1 MCLGAVPTLLL
12 ERTIR
17 MAHRNGF
24 KIAIIVASGCVFSA
38 LANAQQENTLTPQE
52 KADGWQLLF
61 DGKDLN
67 GWHSFREQGPGKDW
81 SVQDEAIMLKK
92 SNSDGEKDYADLVTD
107 GEFANF
113 DLKLQWKAKPCID
126 SGVMFYVQE
135 SPKYKQ
141 TYDTGLE
148 MQIADLSCT
157 VPDSR
162 EILRR
167 SGDLYGLIS
176 TKVNTVKDAGEWNQ
190 FEIVADHGNL
200 QLIQNGQAI
209 STSLWDDAW
218 RQLVAHSKFAK
229 WPDFGT
235 FRNGH
240 ISLQGTEKKGDSEI
254 KIYFRN
260 IKIKSL

>member
-1 MCLGAVPTLLL
+1 MAY
-12 ERTIR
+12 RNASKITI
-17 MAHRNGF
+17 
-24 KIAIIVASGCVFSA
+24 VVVSGCLFSA
-38 LANAQQENTLTPQE
+38 MANAQQENTLTQQE
-52 KADGWQLLF
+52 KTDDWQLLF

-67 GWHSFREQGPGKDW
+67 GWHSYLEQGTGKDW
-81 SVQDEAIMLKK
+81 SVQDGAIMLKK
-92 SNSDGEKDYADLVTD
+92 NNSAPAKDYADLVTD

-113 DLKLQWKAKPCID
+113 YLKLQWKEKPCID

-141 TYDTGLE
+141 AYDTGLE

-176 TKVNTVKDAGEWNQ
+176 TTVNTVKAAGEWNQ
-190 FEIVADHGNL
+190 FEIIANHGHV
-200 QLIQNGQAI
+200 QLVQNGREI
-209 STSLWDDAW
+209 STQVGDDAW

-240 ISLQGTEKKGDSEI
+240 ISLQGTEDKGDSQI
-254 KIYFRN
+254 KLYFRN
-260 IKIKSL
+260 IKIKKL

>member
-1 MCLGAVPTLLL
+1 MTYKNAFRIV
-12 ERTIR
+12 TI
-17 MAHRNGF
+17 
-24 KIAIIVASGCVFSA
+24 VLSGCLFSA
-38 LANAQQENTLTPQE
+38 LGNAQPENTLTPRE
-52 KADGWQLLF
+52 TSDGWKLLF

-67 GWHSFREQGPGKDW
+67 GWHSYLEQGSGKDW
-81 SVQDEAIMLKK
+81 SVQDGAIMLKK
-92 SNSDGEKDYADLVTD
+92 SNSDPAKDYADLVSS

-135 SPKYKQ
+135 LPKYKQ
-141 TYDTGLE
+141 PYDTGLE

-157 VPDSR
+157 IPDSR

-190 FEIVADHGNL
+190 FEIIADHGHL

-209 STSLWDDAW
+209 STELWDDAW

-240 ISLQGTEKKGDSEI
+240 ISLQGSEKKADSEI
-254 KIYFRN
+254 KLYFRN
-260 IKIKSL
+260 IKIKLL

>member
-1 MCLGAVPTLLL
+1 
-12 ERTIR
+12 

-24 KIAIIVASGCVFSA
+24 KVTIIVVSGCLFSA
-38 LANAQQENTLTPQE
+38 LATARQENLLTPQE
-52 KADGWQLLF
+52 KIDGWQLLF

-67 GWHSFREQGPGKDW
+67 GWHSYLEPGPGRDW
-81 SVQDEAIMLKK
+81 SVQDGAIMLKK
-92 SNSDGEKDYADLVTD
+92 SNSDPEKDYADLVTN

-135 SPKYKQ
+135 SPKYKD

-167 SGDLYGLIS
+167 SGDLYGLVS

-190 FEIVADHGNL
+190 FEIIADHGHV

-209 STSLWDDAW
+209 SIQLWDENW

-229 WPDFGT
+229 WPDFGS

-240 ISLQGTEKKGDSEI
+240 ISLQGTEQKGDSEI

>member
-1 MCLGAVPTLLL
+1 MKT
-12 ERTIR
+12 
-17 MAHRNGF
+17 
-24 KIAIIVASGCVFSA
+24 AS
-38 LANAQQENTLTPQE
+38 
-52 KADGWQLLF
+52 
-61 DGKDLN
+61 
-67 GWHSFREQGPGKDW
+67 
-81 SVQDEAIMLKK
+81 IMLKK
-92 SNSDGEKDYADLVTD
+92 KNSDPATDFADLVTN

-135 SPKYKQ
+135 SPKYKH

-190 FEIVADHGNL
+190 FEIISDHGNL

-209 STSLWDDAW
+209 TTKLWDDAW
-218 RQLVAHSKFAK
+218 RELVAHSKFGK
-229 WPDFGT
+229 WQDFGT
-235 FRNGH
+235 FQNGH
-240 ISLQGTEKKGDSEI
+240 ISVQGTEDKGASDI
-254 KIYFRN
+254 KVYFRN
-260 IKIKSL
+260 IKIKALS

>member
-1 MCLGAVPTLLL
+1 
-12 ERTIR
+12 
-17 MAHRNGF
+17 MAYRSDF
-24 KIAIIVASGCVFSA
+24 KIAIIVVSGCLFSA

-52 KADGWQLLF
+52 RADGWQLLF

-67 GWHSFREQGPGKDW
+67 GWHSFLETGPGKDW
-81 SVQDEAIMLKK
+81 SVQDGAIMLKK
-92 SNSDGEKDYADLVTD
+92 SNSDPKKDYADLVTT

-176 TKVNTVKDAGEWNQ
+176 TKVNAVKDAGEWNQ
-190 FEIVADHGNL
+190 FEIIADHGHV
-200 QLIQNGQAI
+200 QLIQNGEVI
-209 STSLWDDAW
+209 STQLWDDAW

-235 FRNGH
+235 FHSGH
-240 ISLQGTEKKGDSEI
+240 ISLQGTEDKGDSEI
-254 KIYFRN
+254 KVYFRN
-260 IKIKSL
+260 IKIKNIVN

>member
-1 MCLGAVPTLLL
+1 
-12 ERTIR
+12 
-17 MAHRNGF
+17 MAHRDGF
-24 KIAIIVASGCVFSA
+24 RIAILVASGCLFSA
-38 LANAQQENTLTPQE
+38 LANAQLENTLTPQE
-52 KADGWQLLF
+52 KASGWQLLF

-67 GWHSFREQGPGKDW
+67 GWHSYREQNPGKDW
-81 SVQDEAIMLKK
+81 SVQDDAIMLKK
-92 SNSDGEKDYADLVTD
+92 SNSDPAKDYADLVTD
-107 GEFANF
+107 KEFANF

-135 SPKYKQ
+135 SAKYKHS
-141 TYDTGLE
+141 YDTGLE

-176 TKVNTVKDAGEWNQ
+176 TQVNTVKDAGEWNQ
-190 FEIVADHGNL
+190 FEIVADHGHL
-200 QLIQNGQAI
+200 QLIQNGRAI
-209 STSLWDDAW
+209 ATQLGDEAW
-218 RQLVAHSKFAK
+218 RQLVEHSKFGK

-235 FRNGH
+235 FRKGH
-240 ISLQGTEKKGDSEI
+240 ISLQGTEDKGDSEI
-254 KIYFRN
+254 KVYFRN

>member
-1 MCLGAVPTLLL
+1 M
-12 ERTIR
+12 R
-17 MAHRNGF
+17 HRNGF
-24 KIAIIVASGCVFSA
+24 KIAIIVVGGCVFSA
-38 LANAQQENTLTPQE
+38 LANAQQENTLTPRE
-52 KADGWQLLF
+52 KADGWHSLF
-61 DGKDLN
+61 DGKNLN
-67 GWHSFREQGPGKDW
+67 GWHSYGEQSPGKDW
-81 SVQDEAIMLKK
+81 SVQDGAIMLKK
-92 SNSDGEKDYADLVTD
+92 SNSDPEKDYADLVTK

-190 FEIVADHGNL
+190 FEIVADHGNV

-209 STSLWDDAW
+209 STRLGDDAW

>member
-1 MCLGAVPTLLL
+1 MSNRNRFHIALIVLTGCLFSSL
-12 ERTIR
+12 
-17 MAHRNGF
+17 
-24 KIAIIVASGCVFSA
+24 AS
-38 LANAQQENTLTPQE
+38 AQQENTLTVQE
-52 KADGWQLLF
+52 KADGWELLF

-67 GWHSFREQGPGKDW
+67 GWHSFLEQSPGKDW
-81 SVQDEAIMLKK
+81 SVEDGAIMLKK
-92 SNSDGEKDYADLVTD
+92 RNSDPPSDYADLVTNR
-107 GEFANF
+107 EFSNF

-135 SPKYKQ
+135 SPQYKN

-176 TKVNTVKDAGEWNQ
+176 TRVNTVKDAGGWNQ
-190 FEIVADHGNL
+190 FEIIADHGHL
-200 QLIQNGQAI
+200 QLIQNGEAI
-209 STSLWDDAW
+209 STELWDDAW

-235 FRNGH
+235 FRKGH
-240 ISLQGTEKKGDSEI
+240 ISLQGTEDKGASEV
-254 KIYFRN
+254 KVVFRN
-260 IKIKSL
+260 IKIKPLAD

>member
-1 MCLGAVPTLLL
+1 MAYRNVSKI
-12 ERTIR
+12 TI
-17 MAHRNGF
+17 
-24 KIAIIVASGCVFSA
+24 VVVSGCLFSA
-38 LANAQQENTLTPQE
+38 MANAQQENTLTQQE
-52 KADGWQLLF
+52 KTDGWQLLF

-67 GWHSFREQGPGKDW
+67 GWHSYLEQGTGKDW
-81 SVQDEAIMLKK
+81 SVQDGAIMLKK
-92 SNSDGEKDYADLVTD
+92 NNSDPAKDYADLVTD

-141 TYDTGLE
+141 AYDTGLE

-176 TKVNTVKDAGEWNQ
+176 STVNTVKAAGEWNQ
-190 FEIVADHGNL
+190 LEIIANHEHV
-200 QLIQNGQAI
+200 QLVQNGREI
-209 STSLWDDAW
+209 STQLGDDAW

-240 ISLQGTEKKGDSEI
+240 ISLQGTEDKGDSQI
-254 KIYFRN
+254 KLYFRN
-260 IKIKSL
+260 IKIKRL

>member
-1 MCLGAVPTLLL
+1 MT
-12 ERTIR
+12 
-17 MAHRNGF
+17 HRLSF
-24 KIAIIVASGCVFSA
+24 KIAIVLISA
-38 LANAQQENTLTPQE
+38 CLFCTLLSAQQENTLTAQE
-52 KADGWQLLF
+52 KADGWRSLF
-61 DGKDLN
+61 DGKDLS
-67 GWHSFREQGPGKDW
+67 GWHSYLEQGPGKDW
-81 SVQDEAIMLKK
+81 SFQDGAITLKK
-92 SNSDGEKDYADLVTD
+92 SNSDPAKDYADLVTNA
-107 GEFANF
+107 EFANF
-113 DLKLQWKAKPCID
+113 DLKLQWKARPCID

-167 SGDLYGLIS
+167 SGDLYGLVS

-190 FEIVADHGNL
+190 FEIIADHGHV

-209 STSLWDDAW
+209 SVQLWDDAW
-218 RQLVAHSKFAK
+218 RQLVAQSKFAK

-235 FRNGH
+235 FHSGH
-240 ISLQGTEKKGDSEI
+240 ISLQGTENKGNPGI
-254 KIYFRN
+254 KVSFRN
-260 IKIKSL
+260 IKIKTL

>member
-1 MCLGAVPTLLL
+1 MRIIRVDFLDGAPTL
-12 ERTIR
+12 EVIYDSVCQHSRSSY
-17 MAHRNGF
+17 HRLTGH
-24 KIAIIVASGCVFSA
+24 
-38 LANAQQENTLTPQE
+38 LAGDT
-52 KADGWQLLF
+52 F
-61 DGKDLN
+61 DP
-67 GWHSFREQGPGKDW
+67 W
-81 SVQDEAIMLKK
+81 A
-92 SNSDGEKDYADLVTD
+92 
-107 GEFANF
+107 
-113 DLKLQWKAKPCID
+113 D

-176 TKVNTVKDAGEWNQ
+176 TKVNTVKNEGEWNQ
-190 FEIVADHGNL
+190 FEIVADHGNV

-209 STSLWDDAW
+209 STRLGDDAW

-260 IKIKSL
+260 IKIK